1 MRLRH
6 DQVILAL
13 TLALLIVGLG
23 MVFSASARYSDGVT
37 FLQRQLVNACVGVAA
52 MLAISSVDY
61 RRWMRVSRLALVVA
75 VALLGVLFF
84 VDKIRGANNWLPFL
98 GRSLQPSEFARLALV
113 LFLAGEIAAA
123 PERLRSFRH
132 GFLPLVLVIGGLVLL
147 VVLQNDFGGGL
158 ALGLISMSLLY
169 VGGARILHL
178 LASGAVLL
186 GGAVAFAM
194 HRPHVLERVSAF
206 LHPDEHALGFAYQ
219 SLQSVLHI
227 GSGGLFG
234 KGLGQGVAKYGY
246 LPDPHTDFIF
256 SILGEEL
263 GFVGCVVVLGLFL
276 LLIARGVRVA
286 RSESDAFGRLLA
298 AGVAMSLFWFLAL
311 NVCVATRLFPVTGLP
326 LPLISYG
333 GSSMVSHLVAIGMLR
348 NIAMQLEPSRR
359 PVRAWMARRRVLDG
373 AL

>member
-1 MRLRH
+1 M
-6 DQVILAL
+6 
-13 TLALLIVGLG
+13 
-23 MVFSASARYSDGVT
+23 
-37 FLQRQLVNACVGVAA
+37 
-52 MLAISSVDY
+52 
-61 RRWMRVSRLALVVA
+61 
-75 VALLGVLFF
+75 
-84 VDKIRGANNWLPFL
+84 
-98 GRSLQPSEFARLALV
+98 
-113 LFLAGEIAAA
+113 
-123 PERLRSFRH
+123 
-132 GFLPLVLVIGGLVLL
+132 
-147 VVLQNDFGGGL
+147 

-169 VGGARILHL
+169 AGGARLVHL
-178 LASGAVLL
+178 LASG
-186 GGAVAFAM
+186 GALMAGAAAFAM
-194 HRPHVLERVSAF
+194 HRPHVRERLSAF
-206 LHPDEHALGFAYQ
+206 LHPDQHALGVAYQ

-227 GSGGLFG
+227 GSGGVFG

-263 GFVGCVVVLGLFL
+263 GFVGCVIVLGLFL

-286 RSESDAFGRLLA
+286 RSETDPFGRLVA

-333 GSSMVSHLVAIGMLR
+333 GSSLVSHLIAIGVLR

-359 PVRAWMARRRVLDG
+359 PVRPWMARRRVMDG